1 MGYNAKMNEGGVKKD
16 LPAAVLLA
24 KSGELSDRVKQLL
37 LRLEDCDICPHLCRV
52 NRLKGDIGKCG
63 IANLAQVA
71 ASCAHHG
78 EEPVLSGKN
87 GAGNVF
93 LTGCNLRCCY
103 CQNYQISSP
112 GRDDFPS
119 YNADALAAI
128 FLELQAEGCHNISW
142 VSPSHVV
149 PQLLAALE
157 VAISQG
163 LLLPLVYNSNG
174 FDSLSTLKLLD
185 GVVDIYLPDYK
196 YADHRVAARLSG
208 ADNYPDIALQAI
220 VEMFRQVGPLIID
233 ENGLAKRGLI
243 VRHLVLPGGLSGSRR
258 ALKRLAD
265 EISPDI
271 TVSLMAQY
279 YPASHARGMPELAR
293 TITVSEYEEALD
305 AFADSGLENGWAQEL
320 SEAPDYYQPDFHQAN
335 PFER

>member
-103 CQNYQISSP
+103 CQNYQISS
-112 GRDDFPS
+112 RV
-119 YNADALAAI
+119 
-128 FLELQAEGCHNISW
+128 EM
-142 VSPSHVV
+142 
-149 PQLLAALE
+149 
-157 VAISQG
+157 ISQVIM
-163 LLLPLVYNSNG
+163 LMLWRL
-174 FDSLSTLKLLD
+174 FFLSCKRR
-185 GVVDIYLPDYK
+185 VV
-196 YADHRVAARLSG
+196 
-208 ADNYPDIALQAI
+208 
-220 VEMFRQVGPLIID
+220 
-233 ENGLAKRGLI
+233 
-243 VRHLVLPGGLSGSRR
+243 
-258 ALKRLAD
+258 
-265 EISPDI
+265 I
-271 TVSLMAQY
+271 T
-279 YPASHARGMPELAR
+279 
-293 TITVSEYEEALD
+293 
-305 AFADSGLENGWAQEL
+305 
-320 SEAPDYYQPDFHQAN
+320 
-335 PFER
+335 